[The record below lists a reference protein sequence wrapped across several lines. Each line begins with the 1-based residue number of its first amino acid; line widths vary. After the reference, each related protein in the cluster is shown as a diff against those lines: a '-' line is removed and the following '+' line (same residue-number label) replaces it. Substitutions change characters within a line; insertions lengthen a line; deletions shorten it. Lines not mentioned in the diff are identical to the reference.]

1 MTTSAPQETGGQA
14 SLDLQWTSSAA
25 GSPANPSA
33 PPAARQ
39 ASQTN
44 GGGGHGWRMW
54 YAQYDPATSSWR
66 TLQPSFETL
75 TPSGGSSVTFTGSG
89 SMRSGRLSPR
99 APLVP
104 HTDDDACTS
113 WRTPVARDFKGY
125 TKREGES
132 ICNQLRAMYGGSG
145 RPNPRWLEWL
155 MGFPRR
161 LVRHAIHAL
170 GNAVVPQVA
179 EHIGR
184 IVIAYEGRA
193 AA

>member
-1 MTTSAPQETGGQA
+1 MSPRLRPTEEDEIARDVLGALLRISARGLYNPPRQRPA
-14 SLDLQWTSSAA
+14 LDVCGVCGALE
-25 GSPANPSA
+25 
-33 PPAARQ
+33 R
-39 ASQTN
+39 
-44 GGGGHGWRMW
+44 
-54 YAQYDPATSSWR
+54 
-66 TLQPSFETL
+66 ETL